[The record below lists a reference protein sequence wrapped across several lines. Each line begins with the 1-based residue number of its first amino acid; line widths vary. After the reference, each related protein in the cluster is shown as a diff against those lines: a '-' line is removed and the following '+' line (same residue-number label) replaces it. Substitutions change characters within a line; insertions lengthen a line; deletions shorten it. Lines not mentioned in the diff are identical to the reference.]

1 MFVTFVLHLLG
12 ISIAFFQT
20 ENNELSFSPYF
31 QVLRLFTWWSVHAS
45 ILAIIT
51 LIVLVW
57 EKNKQTTSWISQF
70 IPFLTAIFNL
80 TTFLFC
86 LIHWPFGKLE
96 WTNHTILN
104 TQLISWHFIAPPLI
118 IYCFY
123 SLARIDLLRKKIVKS
138 ILCSFIHPSLY
149 FLYAYIVSIFN
160 QPENVGKI
168 SLYLKKYP
176 YLVFQWIVESKKW
189 LFLVWIITAFLIISM
204 IFALFFW
211 TKIMYDNSN
220 PPTS

>member
-1 MFVTFVLHLLG
+1 MLEKTKKTKFNLSKKQLFLISLTFLLHSLGVL
-12 ISIAFFQT
+12 AAYFQT
-20 ENNELSFSPYF
+20 ENNELPFSPYF

-51 LIVLVW
+51 LIMIVW
-57 EKNKQTTSWISQF
+57 ERKKKTTSWISQF
-70 IPFLTAIFNL
+70 IPLLTIIFNL

-104 TQLISWHFIAPPLI
+104 IQLISWHFIAPPLI

-123 SLARIDLLRKKIVKS
+123 SLARVDLLRKKIARS
-138 ILCSFIHPSLY
+138 IFCSFIHPSLY

-160 QPENVGKI
+160 HPENGGKV

-176 YLVFQWIVESKKW
+176 YLVFQWIVEREKW
-189 LFLVWIITAFLIISM
+189 LFCLLILAAFL
-204 IFALFFW
+204 LF
-211 TKIMYDNSN
+211 
-220 PPTS
+220 